1 MRQILTQLKNCE
13 IVLVASH
20 TYPDGDA
27 IGSLLAMG
35 LALDSLGKTVTIYNE
50 SPIPA
55 VYKFLPS
62 IDRITSRMDMHAG
75 YDTAVILDCGDMER
89 LGASFAGTAAKTP
102 VLVNID
108 HHVTNTGFGD
118 LQLVDTQACA
128 SAEIVYRLIKG
139 LDVPISTA
147 MAAAIYTG
155 IFTDTG
161 SFRFSNTNRAAFAIC
176 REMVEMGV
184 DPWTVSR
191 HVYGT
196 YSLGR
201 IKLLNL
207 ALDTI
212 ELACNGKVSMMTLT
226 QAMLR
231 ETGTQ
236 PEDADGLINYA
247 RGIEDVKLA
256 VLIQQKPNGRE
267 IAGGPAPY
275 HVSLRSDGSIDVADL
290 AATFGGGGHA
300 SAAGFDVAQTTLPE
314 LKAAILRLTG
324 DL

>member
-1 MRQILTQLKNCE
+1 MKQILTQLKNCKH
-13 IVLVASH
+13 VLVASH

-35 LALDSLGKTVTIYNE
+35 LALDNLGKAVTIYNA

-62 IDRITSRMDMHAG
+62 IGRITSRMDVQAV
-75 YDTAVILDCGDMER
+75 YDTAIMLDCGDMER
-89 LGASFAGTAAKTP
+89 LGESFAAVAKKIP

-118 LQLVDTQACA
+118 LQLIDTQACA

-139 LDVPISTA
+139 LHIPISTA

-176 REMVEMGV
+176 EEMLQLGV

-212 ELACNGKVSMMTLT
+212 ELARNGRVSMMTLT
-226 QAMLR
+226 QEMLR
-231 ETGTQ
+231 KTGTQ
-236 PEDADGLINYA
+236 PEDTDGLINYA

-256 VLIQQKPNGRE
+256 VLIQQKQNGRE
-267 IAGGPAPY
+267 TPSGPAPY

-300 SAAGFDVAQTTLPE
+300 TAAGFDVTQTTLPE
-314 LKAAILRLTG
+314 LKAAILRLTR